1 LGWEGARSKPSMT
14 TRNSGKRRWGTP
26 DLDLSSGL
34 RFALRREVQLPVDPG
49 PRVAAAAHAV
59 LGEAGFEPV
68 RRLGPSGSSNGAP
81 LVDVGA
87 WVGERGVRRR
97 GGTASTAVV
106 PMITVFVA
114 GCILGGIDA
123 YILGSLVAGL
133 LWALAAAA
141 VSGAFWLRYGRIYDS
156 DLAMVTRSNP
166 LSESPASPGSVS
178 VVFWAARVRSQIHSG
193 VRIPIIV
200 SAPMRLATEI
210 GAVSREFQRRMSE
223 PVGGESSRTVPS

>member
-1 LGWEGARSKPSMT
+1 
-14 TRNSGKRRWGTP
+14 
-26 DLDLSSGL
+26 
-34 RFALRREVQLPVDPG
+34 
-49 PRVAAAAHAV
+49 
-59 LGEAGFEPV
+59 
-68 RRLGPSGSSNGAP
+68 
-81 LVDVGA
+81 
-87 WVGERGVRRR
+87 
-97 GGTASTAVV
+97 
-106 PMITVFVA
+106 MITVFVA